1 VTRSESNFQPSIPS
15 EDEGYDAYVG
25 RIARGVG
32 MSSIGQGLSRLL
44 GYATQVALAWMYGPA
59 QLGFYVLGTTLSQIA
74 NVLSQFGMDNGVVRY
89 VAHYGAE
96 GDARR
101 VRGTVIQALLVTFAL
116 SVVLS
121 VLLFLGSGFLAEW
134 VFDKPFLET
143 MFKAFS
149 VSVPFF
155 TVMSMALWTTQGFHT
170 VKYQTYVQDVLR
182 PLLNLAFIMIFYLLG
197 VQVLGAVAAYILSM
211 AFGAVLGL
219 YYLVRVF
226 PGLLNHNVKPK
237 FESRALFEA
246 SGPMIVTSFSQQI
259 NSWLAL
265 LVLGAFET
273 VRAVGI
279 YNVAFRT
286 AALSTLVLFAFS
298 GIFSPIVS
306 SLYRR
311 GLSQDLAY
319 LYQDV
324 SRWAFTG
331 ALAFFLMTALLAQ
344 DIMAVF
350 GAEFVWGWP
359 VIVIIAAAQLFSSSV
374 GPTARVLAMTGHQR
388 IVMFATLGSAAAAAV
403 LNLLL
408 VPAFGIFGAA
418 AATAAAVVLVN
429 VVTMFSVHRFL
440 GFWPFSARYAK
451 PVLAGLIAATL
462 VYIVRLVLP
471 AYTGATALLIFAPL
485 FLAIFVVLL
494 VALGLSPSDRQFL
507 ASFWSAV
514 RRNVRRATP
523 KGV

>member
-1 VTRSESNFQPSIPS
+1 MSVPR
-15 EDEGYDAYVG
+15 EDERYDAYVG

-32 MSSIGQGLSRLL
+32 MSSVGQGLSRLL

-59 QLGFYVLGTTLSQIA
+59 QLGFYVLGVTLVQIT
-74 NVLSQFGMDNGVVRY
+74 NILSQFGMDNGVVRY
-89 VAHYGAE
+89 VAHYQAE

-101 VRGTVIQALLVTFAL
+101 VRGTVVQALSVTFAL

-121 VLLFLGSGFLAEW
+121 VLLFLGAGFLAER

-143 MFKAFS
+143 MFRAFS

-155 TVMSMALWTTQGFHT
+155 TVMSMALWTTQGFQT

-182 PLLNLAFIMIFYLLG
+182 PAVNLVFVAVFYLLG
-197 VQVLGAVAAYILSM
+197 VQVLGAVAAYVLSM
-211 AFGAVLGL
+211 IFGALLAL
-219 YYLVRVF
+219 YYLKRVF
-226 PGLLNHNVKPK
+226 PDLLNSGIKPK
-237 FESRALFEA
+237 FESRALLEA
-246 SGPMIVTSFSQQI
+246 SGPMIVASFTQQVI
-259 NSWLAL
+259 PWVAL

-298 GIFSPIVS
+298 GIFSPMVS

-311 GLSQDLAY
+311 GLSQDLGL
-319 LYQDV
+319 LYKDV

-331 ALAFFLMTALLAQ
+331 ALAFFLLTALLAQ

-350 GAEFVWGWP
+350 GEEFVWGWP
-359 VIVIIAAAQLFSSSV
+359 VIVVVAAAQLFSSSV
-374 GPTARVLAMTGHQR
+374 GPTSRVLAMTGHQR
-388 IVMFATLGSAAAAAV
+388 TVMFATLGSAVAAAA

-408 VPAFGIFGAA
+408 VPLFGIFGAA
-418 AATAAAVVLVN
+418 AATAAAMVLVN
-429 VVTMFSVHRFL
+429 VMTMVAVHRFL
-440 GFWPFSARYAK
+440 GFWPYSARYGK
-451 PVLAGLIAATL
+451 PVTAGLLAAVS
-462 VYIVRLVLP
+462 VYVARLVLP
-471 AYTGATALLIFAPL
+471 AYAGTGALLVFAPL
-485 FLAIFVVLL
+485 FLAVFLALL

-507 ASFWSAV
+507 ASFWAAV
-514 RRNVRRATP
+514 RRNVRRG
-523 KGV
+523 KGT